1 MPIEPI
7 DIGDIGEPKPPI
19 GDIPGNHP
27 NPIGDPIDEPIGEP
41 KLLQGDDDHIPN
53 DEKGELPPDKL
64 ENGLLKPFPVK
75 PVSLLPPKVFAQELA
90 A

>member
-1 MPIEPI
+1 MPI

-19 GDIPGNHP
+19 GDIPGNP
-27 NPIGDPIDEPIGEP
+27 PYPIGEP
-41 KLLQGDDDHIPN
+41 KLLQGDDDPIPN

-75 PVSLLPPKVFAQELA
+75 PVSPLPPKVFAQELA